1 MALRWRLAVLFALAT
16 AVVLAIAAVMVL
28 QVMQSNLDDAVH
40 SRLQA
45 REAVLARLVLTR
57 SAASCRHRPLR
68 PDLLHSPYTPET
80 DEIAQVFSP
89 EGKVVLS
96 YDVKQDRPLLDGRQF
111 EAARTRPVEF
121 RATPGLPGKGDLIRA
136 TVASDLD
143 GGAWV
148 VVVGADLDGVDA
160 ILSRLRSG
168 FATGGAIGIAL
179 AAMGAWVL
187 AGLALRPVEKLRREA
202 EVISAADTSAA
213 LAVPDTRDEVAE
225 LARTMNRL
233 LGRLQHA
240 LSQQRRFVADA
251 GHQLRTPLTVLRA
264 ELELAN
270 RPHRSSEEL
279 REAVSFAAVE
289 TDRLIQ
295 LAEQLLL
302 LARVDEGSRLLE
314 LAPTSLRPL
323 LVRAADAAM
332 RARTD
337 VDVHVDAPEEVTV
350 LADRQRLRQAVGNL
364 LDNALRYAPP
374 GSSVSVRLRSETRH
388 PGAAGRHRGRRP
400 WRRLRRAVPAA
411 APSSGSSA
419 ATSPTGRRAATG
431 RAGHARS
438 CARAHRRRRRGDE
451 PARGAPPLR
460 PRSRW
465 HGVTEHSV
473 GRPVVREP
481 PGGPTGGQVR
491 RAPN

>member
-28 QVMQSNLDDAVH
+28 RVMQSNLDDAVH

-57 SAASCRHRPLR
+57 SEELRHRPLR

-96 YDVKQDRPLLDGRQF
+96 YDVKQDRPLLDGRQL
-111 EAARTRPVEF
+111 EAARTHPVEF

-264 ELELAN
+264 ELELAS

-374 GSSVSVRLRSETRH
+374 GSSVSVRLRSETRPPGRLAVIEVADRGVGFSEQFLPRAFERFERGGDH
-388 PGAAGRHRGRRP
+388 PDGTYDGNGLGLAI
-400 WRRLRRAVPAA
+400 
-411 APSSGSSA
+411 
-419 ATSPTGRRAATG
+419 
-431 RAGHARS
+431 ARS
-438 CARAHRRRRRGDE
+438 LARAHGGDAVAMNQSGGGALVRLELPMTASE
-451 PARGAPPLR
+451 PSAADL
-460 PRSRW
+460 S
-465 HGVTEHSV
+465 
-473 GRPVVREP
+473 
-481 PGGPTGGQVR
+481 
-491 RAPN
+491 

>member
-16 AVVLAIAAVMVL
+16 AVVMAIAAVVVL
-28 QVMQSNLDDAVH
+28 RVMQSNLDDAVH

-57 SAASCRHRPLR
+57 SEELRHRPLR

-111 EAARTRPVEF
+111 EAASTHPVEF

-225 LARTMNRL
+225 L
-233 LGRLQHA
+233 
-240 LSQQRRFVADA
+240 
-251 GHQLRTPLTVLRA
+251 
-264 ELELAN
+264 
-270 RPHRSSEEL
+270 RPHDEPAPGPAPAR
-279 REAVSFAAVE
+279 AVAA
-289 TDRLIQ
+289 
-295 LAEQLLL
+295 
-302 LARVDEGSRLLE
+302 
-314 LAPTSLRPL
+314 AP
-323 LVRAADAAM
+323 V
-332 RARTD
+332 
-337 VDVHVDAPEEVTV
+337 
-350 LADRQRLRQAVGNL
+350 
-364 LDNALRYAPP
+364 
-374 GSSVSVRLRSETRH
+374 
-388 PGAAGRHRGRRP
+388 RGRR
-400 WRRLRRAVPAA
+400 RAPAA
-411 APSSGSSA
+411 HP
-419 ATSPTGRRAATG
+419 PHRA
-431 RAGHARS
+431 
-438 CARAHRRRRRGDE
+438 
-451 PARGAPPLR
+451 ARGAGAGQPAAPLER
-460 PRSRW
+460 
-465 HGVTEHSV
+465 G
-473 GRPVVREP
+473 
-481 PGGPTGGQVR
+481 
-491 RAPN
+491 AP